1 MQKEMTLPER
11 MVYFRAIH
19 NITQEDFGKLCGLAG
34 VTICNIENGSNPSKR
49 ARIRIEMVLKKAGET
64 NEVVN
69 QQDKSVQELPQN
81 VPTEIC
87 GELRAD
93 TESGSIGNGQ

>member
-49 ARIRIEMVLKKAGET
+49 ARIRIEMVLKAGET

-69 QQDKSVQELPQN
+69 QQDKNIQVVQEN
-81 VPTEIC
+81 VPVEVC

-93 TESGSIGNGQ
+93 TESGSIGDGQ

>member
-49 ARIRIEMVLKKAGET
+49 ARIRIEMVLKAGEK
-64 NEVVN
+64 NEVVS

-81 VPTEIC
+81 VSVEVC
-87 GELRAD
+87 GESGTD

>member
-49 ARIRIEMVLKKAGET
+49 ARIRIEMVLKAGET

-87 GELRAD
+87 GDVTAD

>member
-49 ARIRIEMVLKKAGET
+49 ARIRIEMVLKAGET
-64 NEVVN
+64 NEVVS

-81 VPTEIC
+81 VSVEVC
-87 GELRAD
+87 GESGTD

>member
-49 ARIRIEMVLKKAGET
+49 ARIRIEMVLKAGET

-69 QQDKSVQELPQN
+69 QQDKDVQIMQEN
-81 VPTEIC
+81 VPVEVC

>member
-49 ARIRIEMVLKKAGET
+49 ARIRIEMVLKAGET
-64 NEVVN
+64 NEVVS
-69 QQDKSVQELPQN
+69 QQDKNIQVVQEN
-81 VPTEIC
+81 VPVEVC

-93 TESGSIGNGQ
+93 TESGSIGDGQ

>member
-49 ARIRIEMVLKKAGET
+49 ARIRIEMVLKAGET
-64 NEVVN
+64 NGVVN
-69 QQDKSVQELPQN
+69 QQDKNIQVMQEN

-87 GELRAD
+87 GNVTAD
-93 TESGSIGNGQ
+93 TDSGSVGDGQ

>member
-49 ARIRIEMVLKKAGET
+49 ARIRIEMVLKAGET

-69 QQDKSVQELPQN
+69 QQDKNIQVMQEN
-81 VPTEIC
+81 VPVEVC

-93 TESGSIGNGQ
+93 TESGSIGDGQ

>member
-1 MQKEMTLPER
+1 MEKTLPER

-49 ARIRIEMVLKKAGET
+49 ARIRIEMVLKEGET

-81 VPTEIC
+81 VSVEVCGESGTDTEI
-87 GELRAD
+87 
-93 TESGSIGNGQ
+93 GSVGDGQ

>member
-19 NITQEDFGKLCGLAG
+19 NITQENLGKLCGLAG

-49 ARIRIEMVLKKAGET
+49 ARIRIEMVLKAGET

-81 VPTEIC
+81 VSVEVC
-87 GELRAD
+87 GESGTD

>member
-49 ARIRIEMVLKKAGET
+49 ARIRIEMVLKSGET

-69 QQDKSVQELPQN
+69 QQDKNIQVMQEN

-87 GELRAD
+87 GESGTD

>member
-49 ARIRIEMVLKKAGET
+49 ARIRIEMVLKAGET

-81 VPTEIC
+81 VSVEVCGESGTDTEI
-87 GELRAD
+87 
-93 TESGSIGNGQ
+93 GSVGDGQ

>member
-49 ARIRIEMVLKKAGET
+49 ARIRIEMVLGET
-64 NEVVN
+64 NEVVS

-81 VPTEIC
+81 VSVEVC
-87 GELRAD
+87 GESGTD
-93 TESGSIGNGQ
+93 TESGSTGNGQ

>member
-1 MQKEMTLPER
+1 MRKEMTLPER

-49 ARIRIEMVLKKAGET
+49 ARIRIEMVLKAGET
-64 NEVVN
+64 NEVIS
-69 QQDKSVQELPQN
+69 QQDKNIQVMQEN

-87 GELRAD
+87 GESGTD
-93 TESGSIGNGQ
+93 TESGSTGNGQ

>member
-49 ARIRIEMVLKKAGET
+49 ARIRIEMVLKAGET

-81 VPTEIC
+81 VSVEVC
-87 GELRAD
+87 GESGTD
-93 TESGSIGNGQ
+93 TESGSTGNG

>member
-49 ARIRIEMVLKKAGET
+49 ARIRIECVLGGET
-64 NEVVN
+64 NEVVS

-81 VPTEIC
+81 VSVEVC
-87 GELRAD
+87 GESGTD

>member
-49 ARIRIEMVLKKAGET
+49 ARIRIEMVLKAGET

-69 QQDKSVQELPQN
+69 QQDKDIQVVQEN
-81 VPTEIC
+81 VPVEVC

-93 TESGSIGNGQ
+93 TESGSTGDGQ

>member
-19 NITQEDFGKLCGLAG
+19 NLTQEQFGILCGLAG

-49 ARIRIEMVLKKAGET
+49 ARIRIEMVLKAGET
-64 NEVVN
+64 NEVVS
-69 QQDKSVQELPQN
+69 QQDKNIQVVQEN
-81 VPTEIC
+81 VPVEVC

>member
-49 ARIRIEMVLKKAGET
+49 ARIRIEMVLKAGET

-69 QQDKSVQELPQN
+69 QQDKNIQVVQEN
-81 VPTEIC
+81 VPVEVC
-87 GELRAD
+87 GDVRAD
-93 TESGSIGNGQ
+93 TESGSTGDGQ

>member
-49 ARIRIEMVLKKAGET
+49 ARIRIEMVLKAGET

-69 QQDKSVQELPQN
+69 QQDKNIQVMQEN

-87 GELRAD
+87 GESGTD
-93 TESGSIGNGQ
+93 TESGSTGNGQ

>member
-19 NITQEDFGKLCGLAG
+19 NITQEDFGKLCGMAG

-49 ARIRIEMVLKKAGET
+49 ARIRIEMVLKAGET
-64 NEVVN
+64 NEVVS
-69 QQDKSVQELPQN
+69 QQDKNIQVMQEN

-87 GELRAD
+87 GESGTD

>member
-49 ARIRIEMVLKKAGET
+49 ARIRIEMVLKAGET
-64 NEVVN
+64 NEVVS
-69 QQDKSVQELPQN
+69 QQDKNIQVMQEN
-81 VPTEIC
+81 VPIEIC
-87 GELRAD
+87 GESGTD
-93 TESGSIGNGQ
+93 TESGSTGDGQ

>member
-49 ARIRIEMVLKKAGET
+49 ARIRIEMVLKAGET
-64 NEVVN
+64 NEVVS

-81 VPTEIC
+81 VPIEIC
-87 GELRAD
+87 GESGTD

>member
-49 ARIRIEMVLKKAGET
+49 AKIRIEMVLKAGET
-64 NEVVN
+64 NEVVS
-69 QQDKSVQELPQN
+69 QQDKNIQVMQEN

-87 GELRAD
+87 GESGTD
-93 TESGSIGNGQ
+93 TESGSTGNGQ

>member
-49 ARIRIEMVLKKAGET
+49 ARIRIEMVLKAGET
-64 NEVVN
+64 NEVVS
-69 QQDKSVQELPQN
+69 QQDKNIQVMQEN
-81 VPTEIC
+81 VPIEIC
-87 GELRAD
+87 GESGTD
-93 TESGSIGNGQ
+93 TESGSTGNGQ

>member
-49 ARIRIEMVLKKAGET
+49 ARIRIEMVLKAGET

-69 QQDKSVQELPQN
+69 QQDKNIQVMQEN
-81 VPTEIC
+81 VPVEVC

>member
-49 ARIRIEMVLKKAGET
+49 ARIRIEMVLKAGET

-69 QQDKSVQELPQN
+69 QQDKNIQVMQEN
-81 VPTEIC
+81 VPVEVC
-87 GELRAD
+87 GDVRAD
-93 TESGSIGNGQ
+93 TESGSTGDGQ

>member
-49 ARIRIEMVLKKAGET
+49 ARIRIEMVLKAGET

-81 VPTEIC
+81 VSVEVC
-87 GELRAD
+87 GESGTD

>member
-1 MQKEMTLPER
+1 MEKTLSER

-19 NITQEDFGKLCGLAG
+19 NLTQEQFGGLCGLAG

-49 ARIRIEMVLKKAGET
+49 ARIRIEMVLKAGET

-69 QQDKSVQELPQN
+69 QQDKNIQVMQEN
-81 VPTEIC
+81 VPVEVC
-87 GELRAD
+87 GDVRAD
-93 TESGSIGNGQ
+93 TESGSTGDGQ

>member
-49 ARIRIEMVLKKAGET
+49 ARIRIEMVLKAGET

-69 QQDKSVQELPQN
+69 QQDKNIQVVQEN
-81 VPTEIC
+81 VPVEVC

>member
-49 ARIRIEMVLKKAGET
+49 ARIRIEMVLKAGET
-64 NEVVN
+64 NEVVS

-81 VPTEIC
+81 VPIEIC
-87 GELRAD
+87 GESGTD
-93 TESGSIGNGQ
+93 TESGSTGNGQ

>member
-49 ARIRIEMVLKKAGET
+49 ARIRIEMVLKAGET

-69 QQDKSVQELPQN
+69 QQDKNIQELPQN

-87 GELRAD
+87 GESGTD
-93 TESGSIGNGQ
+93 TESGSIGDGQ

>member
-49 ARIRIEMVLKKAGET
+49 ARIRIEMVLKAGET
-64 NEVVN
+64 NEVVS

-81 VPTEIC
+81 VSVEVC
-87 GELRAD
+87 GESGTD
-93 TESGSIGNGQ
+93 TESGSTGNGQ

>member
-49 ARIRIEMVLKKAGET
+49 ARIRIEMVLKAGET
-64 NEVVN
+64 NEVVS

-87 GELRAD
+87 GESGTD
-93 TESGSIGNGQ
+93 TESGSTGNGQ

>member
-49 ARIRIEMVLKKAGET
+49 ARIRIEMVLKAGET
-64 NEVVN
+64 NEVVS
-69 QQDKSVQELPQN
+69 QQDKNIQVMQEN

-87 GELRAD
+87 GDSGTD

>member
-49 ARIRIEMVLKKAGET
+49 ARIRIEMVLKAGET

-69 QQDKSVQELPQN
+69 QQDKNIQELPQN

-87 GELRAD
+87 GESGTD
-93 TESGSIGNGQ
+93 TESGSTGDGQ

>member
-49 ARIRIEMVLKKAGET
+49 ARIRIEMVLKAGET
-64 NEVVN
+64 NEVVS
-69 QQDKSVQELPQN
+69 QQDKNIQVMQEN

-87 GELRAD
+87 GESGTD
-93 TESGSIGNGQ
+93 TEIGSVGDGQ

>member
-49 ARIRIEMVLKKAGET
+49 VRIRIEMVLKAGET
-64 NEVVN
+64 NEVVS

-81 VPTEIC
+81 VPIEIC
-87 GELRAD
+87 GESGTD

>member
-49 ARIRIEMVLKKAGET
+49 ARIRIEMVLKAGET
-64 NEVVN
+64 NEVVS
-69 QQDKSVQELPQN
+69 QQDKNIQVMQEN
-81 VPTEIC
+81 VPVEVC
-87 GELRAD
+87 GDVRTD

>member
-1 MQKEMTLPER
+1 MEKKLSER
-11 MVYFRAIH
+11 MVFFRAIH
-19 NITQEDFGKLCGLAG
+19 NLTQEQFGILCGLAG

-49 ARIRIEMVLKKAGET
+49 ARIRIEMVLKAGET

-81 VPTEIC
+81 VSVEVC
-87 GELRAD
+87 GESGTD